1 MTSDGADEPAPER
14 DSIPWAVRATA
25 YYRTTRWLRRQER
38 AFRYDVLWS
47 DGTVDHDIDLVK
59 VMYLRAPADFAVTET
74 GMMKHTPDVGTGPW
88 IAYAHGMPVDGPEWI
103 QFMAEE
109 GRKHARAK
117 AVVAVK
123 ATEVTRQHRTLI
135 LRRTVPRTYI
145 AFDVRYADGTVR
157 RDVHL
162 DAELKGARYPADRQA
177 TERGARA
184 AVGRWVD
191 YPYGRPLRAD
201 GSPDR

>member
-1 MTSDGADEPAPER
+1 MTGDATAATDTVPRAF
-14 DSIPWAVRATA
+14 RATA
-25 YYRTTRWLRRQER
+25 YYRTSRWLRRRER

-59 VMYLRAPADFAVTET
+59 VMYRRAPADFDVTKT

-88 IAYAHGMPVDGPEWI
+88 IAYSYGMPVDGPEWI
-103 QFMAEE
+103 RFMTEE
-109 GRKHARAK
+109 GRKAAPRLP
-117 AVVAVK
+117 VVAVR
-123 ATEVTRQHRTLI
+123 ATEVTKQRRTLI
-135 LRRTVPRTYI
+135 LRRSVPWSHNAY
-145 AFDVRYADGTVR
+145 DVRYADGTVR
-157 RDVHL
+157 HDVNL
-162 DAELKGARYPADRQA
+162 NAELKGGRYPADFWT

-184 AVGRWVD
+184 AIGVWVD